1 MGREYSTAG
10 EPCRKSCKKRQKKL
24 SEAAVYN
31 TKLYTKW
38 RSKYPVKASWKLS
51 NALFVLFVHGNL
63 VMLIRVKL
71 I

>member
-10 EPCRKSCKKRQKKL
+10 EPCRQSCKKRQKKL
-24 SEAAVYN
+24 SEVAVYN
-31 TKLYTKW
+31 TKLYSKW
-38 RSKYPVKASWKLS
+38 RSKNPVKASS
-51 NALFVLFVHGNL
+51 NALFVLFVLGNL